1 MILCDTNIFIEA
13 YKNNKS
19 IISELK
25 EIGQENVATSQVTAA
40 ELVFG
45 AFNKNELASIR
56 SDLQKIVVIPVS
68 NDISQRAFDLMVKYS
83 LSHRLS
89 LPDALIAATALNYDI
104 PIYTLNMKDF
114 KFITGLKLHK

>member
-25 EIGQENVATSQVTAA
+25 EIGQENVATSQITAA

-68 NDISQRAFDLMVKYS
+68 NEISQRAFDLMVKYS

-104 PIYTLNMKDF
+104 PIYTLNKKDF

>member
-25 EIGQENVATSQVTAA
+25 EIGQENVATSQITAA

-68 NDISQRAFDLMVKYS
+68 NEISQRAFDLMVKYS

-89 LPDALIAATALNYDI
+89 LPDGLIAATALNYDI
-104 PIYTLNMKDF
+104 PIYTLNKKDF